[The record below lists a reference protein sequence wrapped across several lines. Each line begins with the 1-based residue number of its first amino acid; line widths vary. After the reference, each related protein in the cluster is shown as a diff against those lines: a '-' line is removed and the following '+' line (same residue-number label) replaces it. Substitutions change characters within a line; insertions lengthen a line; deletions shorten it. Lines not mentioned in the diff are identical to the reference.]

1 MPRDQLVF
9 FADMLAAIEKIQRY
23 VENIT
28 FEEFL
33 EDEMRVDA
41 VVRNLEII
49 GEAAGKIPP
58 ETRYKYSHIPWKR
71 IVGLRNILIHEY
83 FGIDMDIV
91 WDIIENYLP
100 DLEVETQRI
109 LKDKKSS

>member
-28 FEEFL
+28 LEEFL
-33 EDEMRVDA
+33 EEEMRVDA

-49 GEAAGKIPP
+49 GEAAGKIHP
-58 ETRYKYSHIPWKR
+58 ETRIKYPHIPWKR

-91 WDIIENYLP
+91 WDIIGNYLP
-100 DLEVETQRI
+100 DLEEEARRI
-109 LKDKKSS
+109 LEDEKSG